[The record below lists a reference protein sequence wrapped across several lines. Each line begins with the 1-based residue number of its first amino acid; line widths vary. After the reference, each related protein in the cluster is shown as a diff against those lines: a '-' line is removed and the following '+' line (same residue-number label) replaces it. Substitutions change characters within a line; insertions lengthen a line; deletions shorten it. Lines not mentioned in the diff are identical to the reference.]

1 MRKTEDIVCYDFQ
14 GWTEYKMNLREILLA
29 LGGQQDGNFIKFAS
43 DAPLMD
49 ISITFPFL
57 LIQLSTYK

>member
-14 GWTEYKMNLREILLA
+14 GWPEYKMNLREILLA

-49 ISITFPFL
+49 LSIPFPFL

>member
-14 GWTEYKMNLREILLA
+14 GRPEYKMNLREILLA

>member
-1 MRKTEDIVCYDFQ
+1 MELMLDYLLMFAGDDR
-14 GWTEYKMNLREILLA
+14 RLA

-49 ISITFPFL
+49 I
-57 LIQLSTYK
+57 